1 MAASG
6 TTIDG
11 STPADLVPQPR
22 PERDHSVDVPLD
34 CDADHRPLRDCRRST
49 HRTWRR
55 LNRVHLLGRAATLAG
70 GTPPRRDHLPGA
82 YEVLSFRLDHGMD
95 IGARRAVAKGQE
107 RQMIGP
113 DRRQHAQLLQP
124 ENGREEDVI
133 ERPAQKSPIG
143 VEGRV
148 EAAADAG
155 IEETADL
162 LEQAGRA
169 GQGNVVQVARDDR
182 RLGA

>member
-1 MAASG
+1 
-6 TTIDG
+6 
-11 STPADLVPQPR
+11 
-22 PERDHSVDVPLD
+22 
-34 CDADHRPLRDCRRST
+34 
-49 HRTWRR
+49 
-55 LNRVHLLGRAATLAG
+55 
-70 GTPPRRDHLPGA
+70 
-82 YEVLSFRLDHGMD
+82 
-95 IGARRAVAKGQE
+95 
-107 RQMIGP
+107 MIGP

-169 GQGNVVQVARDDR
+169 GQGNVVQVARDAR
-182 RLGA
+182 RFANHPILESETASAVEENLSLTIAVAQPGQLPYIPLNQLKPSLL